1 MLTFT
6 TLTLWLHV
14 AAVVV
19 WVGGLFAVSFVFV
32 PVVRTGI
39 ESPALAARLAA
50 AVMGRFARI
59 SREMIFLIALTGVF
73 NLISAG
79 NARGFHFSTTYIAA
93 LLAKVILFA
102 AIVGIQAW
110 QCLRLTPALVSHA
123 SGSNP
128 GTDPV
133 PVPLE
138 TLKRRA
144 VVSSVVNFVLGLSV
158 ILLGLGLRYW

>member
-32 PVVRTGI
+32 PVVRTGV

-73 NLISAG
+73 NVISAG
-79 NARGFHFSTTYIAA
+79 NARGFDFSATYIGV
-93 LLAKVILFA
+93 LVTKVTLFV

-110 QCLRLTPALVSHA
+110 QCLRLAPALVSHA

-138 TLKRRA
+138 KLKRRA
-144 VVSSVVNFVLGLSV
+144 VVSSVVSFVLGLSV